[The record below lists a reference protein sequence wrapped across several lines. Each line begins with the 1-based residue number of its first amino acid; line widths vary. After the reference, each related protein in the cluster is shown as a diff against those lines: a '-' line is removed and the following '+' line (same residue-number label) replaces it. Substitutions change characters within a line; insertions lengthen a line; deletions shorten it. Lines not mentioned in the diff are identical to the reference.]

1 MYVFF
6 IRFRGLT
13 PDLKVYEKHMAD
25 LNVKLDVYDK
35 ILSKQKYIAG
45 DVGIFSSLINTLNFN
60 FRSRNSHSPI
70 FTTPLEDSCSSMSE
84 VTSWN
89 RSLTLPGKDL
99 CSKAIVLSI

>member
-1 MYVFF
+1 MYVFS

-45 DVGIFSSLINTLNFN
+45 DVGIFSSLINTQ
-60 FRSRNSHSPI
+60 NSSHWFSFQE
-70 FTTPLEDSCSSMSE
+70 FTLAD
-84 VTSWN
+84 
-89 RSLTLPGKDL
+89 LYHAPGGFML
-99 CSKAIVLSI
+99 AHVGSNIMESKPNVAR